1 MLLIDITVLA
11 VNIFAQHCILRN
23 LSTIVDFQVGKIG
36 RQTRVEIFGFVD
48 LFKKKINTSRLIPV
62 KHMKY

>member
-1 MLLIDITVLA
+1 MLPIDITVLA

-23 LSTIVDFQVGKIG
+23 LSTIVDFQVGEIG

-48 LFKKKINTSRLIPV
+48 LFKKKN
-62 KHMKY
+62 